1 MMAPYGPCAAMLGN
15 GASVWLVAVDI
26 LRILRF
32 RPLVVV
38 MVVESFYCS
47 VEGWAIWVEGMSLAS
62 VGFLKRQFWGTGL
75 RFGKRHFCRPL
86 KSTPLTT
93 HIV

>member
-1 MMAPYGPCAAMLGN
+1 MMAPYGPCAAMLGD

-47 VEGWAIWVEGMSLAS
+47 VEGWAIWVEGMI
-62 VGFLKRQFWGTGL
+62 WGTGL